1 MHIPAHRL
9 RSWIGALAILLA
21 SVSLFQCQAL
31 AQMQAQMPINT
42 GPQGVSKSIRTLKDI
57 RGEGV
62 VRQKWDMSCGAAAL
76 STLLT
81 YDFKDNTPETAIVVW
96 ILHRVDP
103 VRVRA
108 RGGFSLLDLKRFAQ
122 ARGYSAEG
130 FTGMSIEELASQKT
144 SVIVPIRLK
153 GFDHFIV
160 VRGIENGRVNVAD
173 PGFGNMTMR
182 VDRFQSLW
190 KEGIVFVVHP
200 PTDLMLTERHTAIA
214 ARTVPDPTIIQRGIG
229 TAIPGNP
236 VN

>member
-1 MHIPAHRL
+1 MFLPAARFRL
-9 RSWIGALAILLA
+9 WFRTLALTLA
-21 SVSLFQCQAL
+21 SVLIVPASAFSQTREDADEQA
-31 AQMQAQMPINT
+31 
-42 GPQGVSKSIRTLKDI
+42 GKSIRSLKEI

-81 YDFKDNTPETAIVVW
+81 YEFKDNTPETAIVVW

-103 VRVRA
+103 VKVRA

-122 ARGYSAEG
+122 ARGYHAEG
-130 FTGMSIEELASQKT
+130 YAGMSLEELASQKT

-160 VRGIENGRVNVAD
+160 VHRIANGRVIIAD
-173 PGFGNMTMR
+173 PGFGNLTMK
-182 VDRFQSLW
+182 VDRFQRLW

-200 PTDLMLTERHTAIA
+200 PTDLMLTEKQPTIA
-214 ARTVPDPTIIQRGIG
+214 SRTIPDATIIQREIG
-229 TAIPGNP
+229 VAIPPNYLY
-236 VN
+236 

>member
-1 MHIPAHRL
+1 MKLLSLRL
-9 RSWIGALAILLA
+9 FSGALALIMAGALLFP
-21 SVSLFQCQAL
+21 SPVFSQD
-31 AQMQAQMPINT
+31 NEY
-42 GPQGVSKSIRTLKDI
+42 SKSIRSLKEI

-81 YDFKDNTPETAIVVW
+81 YEFKDNTPETAIVVW

-103 VRVRA
+103 VKVRA

-122 ARGYSAEG
+122 ARGYHAEG
-130 FTGMSIEELASQKT
+130 YSGMSLEELAAQKT

-160 VRGIENGRVNVAD
+160 VHRITNGHVIIAD
-173 PGFGNMTMR
+173 PGFGNITMR

-190 KEGIVFVVHP
+190 KEGIVFIVHP
-200 PTDLMLTERHTAIA
+200 PTDLMLTEKHPTIA
-214 ARTVPDPTIIQRGIG
+214 SRTIPDPTIIQREIG
-229 TAIPGNP
+229 VAIPPNYLY
-236 VN
+236 

>member
-1 MHIPAHRL
+1 MLATVVASACFLVTTVKAQSRGDEELQGASKNI
-9 RSWIGALAILLA
+9 RSL
-21 SVSLFQCQAL
+21 
-31 AQMQAQMPINT
+31 
-42 GPQGVSKSIRTLKDI
+42 KEIRA
-57 RGEGV
+57 EGV

-81 YDFKDNTPETAIVVW
+81 YDFKDNTPESAIVVW

-103 VRVRA
+103 VRVKA

-122 ARGYSAEG
+122 ARGYTAEG
-130 FTGMSIEELASQKT
+130 FTGMSTEELVTQKT

-160 VRGIENGRVNVAD
+160 VRQIKEGRVIVAD
-173 PGFGNMTMR
+173 PGFGNITMR

-200 PTDLMLTERHTAIA
+200 PTDLMITEKRPTLASGL
-214 ARTVPDPTIIQRGIG
+214 VPDGTMIQRRIG
-229 TAIPGNP
+229 VVIPSNP
-236 VN
+236 LN

>member
-1 MHIPAHRL
+1 MTL
-9 RSWIGALAILLA
+9 ALVTA
-21 SVSLFQCQAL
+21 SVSLFSVTARSQ
-31 AQMQAQMPINT
+31 T
-42 GPQGVSKSIRTLKDI
+42 WETEGVQGASKSIRSLQEI

-81 YDFKDNTPETAIVVW
+81 YDFKDNTPESAIVVW

-122 ARGYSAEG
+122 ARGYNAEG
-130 FTGMSIEELASQKT
+130 FTGMSIEELALEKT

-160 VRGIENGRVNVAD
+160 VRQITGGRVIVAD
-173 PGFGNMTMR
+173 PGFGNLTMK
-182 VDRFQSLW
+182 VDRFQTLW
-190 KEGIVFVVHP
+190 KEGIVFIVHP
-200 PTDLMLTERHTAIA
+200 PTDLMLTEKRPALA
-214 ARTVPDPTIIQRGIG
+214 SRLVPDETIIQRRIG
-229 TAIPGNP
+229 VATPSNP
-236 VN
+236 LY